1 MADIRVG
8 TASWTDKTLIE
19 SGWYP
24 PEANNPE
31 KRLRYY
37 TRQFPLVEVD
47 SSYYALPAE
56 QTAAAWAH
64 RSPKGFTFNIKSF
77 SLFTQHPTR
86 VAALPKDL
94 RPAVEKAAGGKPN
107 VYLKDVDPEV
117 TNEAWERFLSAL
129 EPLRLT
135 GRLGAILFQFP
146 QWFVIGRARKE
157 YILPRRRAGR
167 AAPGL
172 HRVPQQDLDERG
184 QPRGDAEVPLR
195 PPAALR
201 LRGRAAGLPQLRPA
215 RGGRHRAAGR
225 GPHARA
231 FGQVGQPRHP
241 GEVPL
246 PVPGAGTEGMGAEG
260 TRARRATP
268 TPRTSCSTIATATTP
283 RSTRASWPTSS
294 RPSSAWTARSRTWFP
309 PRADPS
315 RPSPGPV
322 PRCPRCAHHP
332 SRPSALTA
340 CSATR
345 PEPPP
350 RRGRPCSPPCWRT
363 CSHGCGN
370 GALTDP
376 RLTQPHGA
384 VCGGPPTGAQA
395 DSFPRWAYPPPPR
408 LWLTRPRR
416 TQPSTPQPSR
426 PPAARPGRQAL
437 PRAPPPAASALP
449 AWTSSSGGT

>member
-47 SSYYALPAE
+47 STYYALPAE

-117 TNEAWERFLSAL
+117 TNEAWERFLAAL

-157 YILPRRRAGR
+157 YILALAERVAPRQVCIEFRNKTWMSEDNRAGTLKFLTDHQL
-167 AAPGL
+167 PYVCVDEPQGYPSS
-172 HRVPQQDLDERG
+172 VP
-184 QPRGDAEVPLR
+184 
-195 PPAALR
+195 
-201 LRGRAAGLPQLRPA
+201 
-215 RGGRHRAAGR
+215 
-225 GPHARA
+225 
-231 FGQVGQPRHP
+231 
-241 GEVPL
+241 
-246 PVPGAGTEGMGAEG
+246 PVVA
-260 TRARRATP
+260 
-268 TPRTSCSTIATATTP
+268 ATAP
-283 RSTRASWPTSS
+283 LAVVRMHGRSEKWDSHDIQEKFRYRYPEQELKEWAPKV
-294 RPSSAWTARSRTWFP
+294 RKLARD
-309 PRADPS
+309 AD
-315 RPSPGPV
+315 V
-322 PRCPRCAHHP
+322 THVLFNNCYA
-332 SRPSALTA
+332 
-340 CSATR
+340 
-345 PEPPP
+345 
-350 RRGRPCSPPCWRT
+350 
-363 CSHGCGN
+363 
-370 GALTDP
+370 DD
-376 RLTQPHGA
+376 
-384 VCGGPPTGAQA
+384 AQVNARQLA
-395 DSFPRWAYPPPPR
+395 DLLIS
-408 LWLTRPRR
+408 
-416 TQPSTPQPSR
+416 
-426 PPAARPGRQAL
+426 
-437 PRAPPPAASALP
+437 
-449 AWTSSSGGT
+449 